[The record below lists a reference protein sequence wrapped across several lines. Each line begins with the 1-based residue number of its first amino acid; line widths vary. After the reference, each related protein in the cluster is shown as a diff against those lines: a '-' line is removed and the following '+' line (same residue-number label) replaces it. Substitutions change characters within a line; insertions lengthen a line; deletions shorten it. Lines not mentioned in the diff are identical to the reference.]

1 MWVFSVQIY
10 VHQDVVFFFGFFFW
24 VFFLG
29 GGGGFAIY
37 AKGTTL
43 VIFLDD
49 KTLLK

>member
-29 GGGGFAIY
+29 GGGGVCHLC
-37 AKGTTL
+37 KGNN
-43 VIFLDD
+43 FGNFFG
-49 KTLLK
+49 